1 MKFLKGVFFF
11 LAAVGAIV
19 TIVLLAR
26 NWIEVDRLWAIA
38 TSQKSDNMYLNPRNW
53 IMASSLVAFLSG
65 TFLGLAVAWPRSTFN
80 QKLAEKQAKE
90 AVIVDSDPE

>member
-1 MKFLKGVFFF
+1 MKFLKGAFFF

-19 TIVLLAR
+19 TIVLLVR

>member
-19 TIVLLAR
+19 TIVLLVR

-53 IMASSLVAFLSG
+53 ILASSLVAFLSG
-65 TFLGLAVAWPRSTFN
+65 MFLGLGVAWPKSTFN

-90 AVIVDSDPE
+90 AVISDTESK